1 MVSEAYPNYFP
12 CFLFCLNIKVLKM
25 WDFLIFPAR
34 ARTPLVFCFVVRVDL
49 SSADILLNLF
59 ILYSVHTVY
68 VLCYVPVFI

>member
-1 MVSEAYPNYFP
+1 
-12 CFLFCLNIKVLKM
+12 M